1 MRRRHPQ
8 GPADSD
14 HHDRA
19 FVSPLQQVLHFGVCD
34 LGRVSGHGHHP
45 PHLASAVSA
54 FLGATGCAR
63 LGRCAVGWPHFVPTG
78 LRGEDLQRWAA
89 DHWPA
94 AEKKLEGGWP
104 FLAGAKLMQQPGD
117 RLMMLDTAFAAFA
130 RDPCALCSFDP
141 QGRLPLHVAARRS
154 GHAMLVQLLL
164 DLQAEVDAVGQ
175 IDGRTALH
183 CACAAGDAQSVR
195 CLLAA
200 RADPQRRDHLRML
213 PLDVAARL
221 RAEEAQEVL
230 LATMVPHSSTCA
242 NTGRCHV
249 S

>member
-78 LRGEDLQRWAA
+78 LRGEDLQR
-89 DHWPA
+89 PA

-117 RLMMLDTAFAAFA
+117 RLMMLDTARAQGGSHPHACACLFRSSIAEQVRIVSTLTRLSPLLHETPVLCVASIRRVGF
-130 RDPCALCSFDP
+130 PCTW
-141 QGRLPLHVAARRS
+141 
-154 GHAMLVQLLL
+154 LL
-164 DLQAEVDAVGQ
+164 DE
-175 IDGRTALH
+175 
-183 CACAAGDAQSVR
+183 AAMPCSCSCCWHG
-195 CLLAA
+195 
-200 RADPQRRDHLRML
+200 
-213 PLDVAARL
+213 
-221 RAEEAQEVL
+221 
-230 LATMVPHSSTCA
+230 ST
-242 NTGRCHV
+242 NTGNTMDLIV
-249 S
+249 DMS

>member
-117 RLMMLDTAFAAFA
+117 RLMMLDT
-130 RDPCALCSFDP
+130 
-141 QGRLPLHVAARRS
+141 VAARRS

>member
-1 MRRRHPQ
+1 MT
-8 GPADSD
+8 GPLSLLCS
-14 HHDRA
+14 R
-19 FVSPLQQVLHFGVCD
+19 SCT
-34 LGRVSGHGHHP
+34 
-45 PHLASAVSA
+45 SA
-54 FLGATGCAR
+54 FAISAGFRDMGTTHHTWRLLCRPSLGPQAAHAWG
-63 LGRCAVGWPHFVPTG
+63 AVPWGG
-78 LRGEDLQRWAA
+78 LTSCQLDLQRWAA